1 LINCYI
7 GWQGEK
13 RSRKGPGHQIRQ
25 RRKRREGCKEPDDYR
40 VVRVQDQS
48 QSQSQSKSN
57 ALSKSKKESE
67 HEGTLNFCRKC
78 LKVID
83 KFRSFWFGKITIRK
97 EGLKMQAID
106 TKSAYKLSRKR
117 GTLYEKI

>member
-48 QSQSQSKSN
+48 QSQSKSN
-57 ALSKSKKESE
+57 ALSKSKKESRVQDQRKSNALSKKESE

-83 KFRSFWFGKITIRK
+83 KFRSFWFGKITK
-97 EGLKMQAID
+97 FVK
-106 TKSAYKLSRKR
+106 KV
-117 GTLYEKI
+117 